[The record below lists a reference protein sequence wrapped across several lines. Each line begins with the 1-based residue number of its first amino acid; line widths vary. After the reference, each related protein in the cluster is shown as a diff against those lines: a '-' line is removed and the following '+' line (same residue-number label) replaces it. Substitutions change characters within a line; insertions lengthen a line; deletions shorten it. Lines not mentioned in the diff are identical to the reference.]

1 MSSSI
6 PLPTPSIVASQIV
19 RCVTASISCVASF
32 ILALMIW
39 NSETGLQSPYSRI
52 IFGLSI
58 GDIINSLAVLISPF
72 ASPSENID
80 KVFSIGNVR
89 SCEVT
94 GLFLYIGGF
103 MVPYYTLFLTYY
115 FLKRVR
121 YKVTPQDFS
130 KREERYIRRF
140 IMVVAIVVS
149 IVVFIR
155 GDYNAAPY
163 GSMCA
168 IAPRPFDCIAQDRE
182 ECTRGKYADM
192 TVLFAQIIPYAI
204 CFILL
209 VYVLSSLTRHVY
221 VTESQLTPIEQG
233 KGNSNQNNDNNAAPP
248 TRKRYESVKPIA
260 IDPLN
265 AKRLEMIL
273 KTRKETESKVSQEH
287 SFQDDDADQV
297 NKLENGNAHRG
308 PQEPQEQQQP
318 QEPQA
323 QPPKQEEETI
333 KMKLTKEAAKQ
344 SILYVCAFFL
354 VYTGPMIELA
364 IAVAKISRN
373 EISFWITSL
382 FYPIGGL
389 LNMIIYTRPKVQA
402 LKKLIPELPI
412 FICFILVVL
421 HGGEVPSVAD
431 LLSSTPNAAP
441 MQQEDEPRR
450 QEEDEAFEENN
461 HRKKKKKKRD
471 SMASWIERLGWG
483 DLISYDSRNEFDSKV
498 ERAMREFEAM

>member
-19 RCVTASISCVASF
+19 RCVTASVSCVASS

-52 IFGLSI
+52 IFGLLI

-72 ASPSENID
+72 ASPSDNID

-115 FLKRVR
+115 FLKRVK
-121 YKVTPQDFS
+121 YKVTPQDFA

-140 IMVVAIVVS
+140 IMVVAIVIA

-204 CFILL
+204 CFTLL
-209 VYVLSSLTRHVY
+209 VYILSSLTRHVY

-233 KGNSNQNNDNNAAPP
+233 KGKGNDNPNNDNNAAPP

-265 AKRLEMIL
+265 AKRLEMVL
-273 KTRKETESKVSQEH
+273 KTRKETESSKVSQEH
-287 SFQDDDADQV
+287 SFHNDDADQV
-297 NKLENGNAHRG
+297 NKLENGNVHRE
-308 PQEPQEQQQP
+308 PNLSSLSQQDEPQELQARP
-318 QEPQA
+318 QESQAPQA

-344 SILYVCAFFL
+344 SILY
-354 VYTGPMIELA
+354 
-364 IAVAKISRN
+364 
-373 EISFWITSL
+373 
-382 FYPIGGL
+382 
-389 LNMIIYTRPKVQA
+389 PKVQA

-431 LLSSTPNAAP
+431 LLSSTPNADP
-441 MQQEDEPRR
+441 MQQEDEPCR

-461 HRKKKKKKRD
+461 HRKKKKKRD
-471 SMASWIERLGWG
+471 SIASWIERLGWG
-483 DLISYDSRNEFDSKV
+483 DLLSYDSSDEFDSKV